1 MDNINDKLNIEV
13 GNRVFAVRKRLG
25 YTREKLCELA
35 DISVQFLADIEKGRK
50 TMTVNTLRRVAAA
63 LNVTTDY
70 IVNGYEASEGSGE
83 NKEESRENTRISAVL
98 DSLSPYNKSQA
109 EKLLTLFAETVNHN
123 K

>member
-1 MDNINDKLNIEV
+1 MDNINDKFNIEV
-13 GNRVFAVRKRLG
+13 GNRVFSGRKRLG

-70 IVNGYEASEGSGE
+70 IVNGCEEGKSNEE
-83 NKEESRENTRISAVL
+83 NEENIRIAAAL

-109 EKLLTLFAETVNHN
+109 EKLLALFAETVNHD

>member
-1 MDNINDKLNIEV
+1 MDNINDKFNIEV
-13 GNRVFAVRKRLG
+13 GNRVFDSRKRLG

-50 TMTVNTLRRVAAA
+50 TMTVNTLRRVCAA

-70 IVNGYEASEGSGE
+70 IVNGFEETETGGNGEEAER
-83 NKEESRENTRISAVL
+83 NARISTML
-98 DSLSPYNKSQA
+98 DSLSPYGKSQA
-109 EKLLTLFAETVNHN
+109 EKLLALFAETVNHD